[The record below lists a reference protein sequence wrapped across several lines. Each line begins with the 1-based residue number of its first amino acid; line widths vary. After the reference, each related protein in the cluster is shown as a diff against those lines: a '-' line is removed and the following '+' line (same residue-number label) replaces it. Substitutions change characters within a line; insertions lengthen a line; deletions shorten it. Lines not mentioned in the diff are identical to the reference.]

1 MSFKKY
7 ILSKQ
12 VLLLGLFL
20 CYWFAARPNSIDSV
34 TTNFNNLTLDEQ
46 VNYLINIKYEDLVEN
61 TDRFIPLL
69 EKQMNCIE
77 NKQSNL
83 DLAQILEQLSLAYYI
98 SGKYDKSFE
107 TGYRALNIYDSLN
120 IPEKSGKM
128 YGEIGYRTKRFDLQK
143 AFSLMQQGIEILLT
157 TGNNEQLAKIY
168 DNYGVLFE
176 MNNQFDSSIF
186 YYKRSLKLKQQ
197 LNDKHGLPY
206 TLNNIS
212 ISYMLSNKPDSALL
226 FLDSARQ
233 IRLEIN
239 DQIGLAECYSQY
251 GEFYLYTNRYKKAIP
266 FFLIALQKADSL
278 NYPYLRCQMHQKL
291 SECFEHENQPQLALK
306 HYKSHKQLQ
315 DSLINIETNKT
326 IANLQIK
333 FETVEKEKKIE
344 QQHVKLKN
352 RSIQLLVLLTFTI
365 LIILSFLLFYNRFKH
380 KQKLKLSF
388 EKHQHLIALIEAEE
402 KERTR
407 FARELHDGLGQIL
420 STTRINLAGLEENI
434 IAEDKFLLDNAL
446 QLVDQSVIE
455 VRQISH
461 NLMPVS
467 LEKFGLQ
474 AAIEE
479 IARQINQTGKVKI
492 STTINLKY
500 RFANNIEH
508 SVYRIIQEIIN
519 NILKHADASF
529 INISLINDDEN
540 IGLNIINDGKSFD
553 LSKLDDTTGIG
564 WNNIFN
570 RISILNGYSQI
581 VPGKQSGTTINIE
594 IPLKY
599 E

>member
-1 MSFKKY
+1 MPLFRKR
-7 ILSKQ
+7 I
-12 VLLLGLFL
+12 LLLGLFL
-20 CYWFAARPNSIDSV
+20 CYHFVVLANSIDSV
-34 TTNFNNLTLDEQ
+34 ATVFNNLTSNEQ
-46 VNYLINIKYEDLVEN
+46 VNFLINIKYEDLVEN

-69 EKQMNCIE
+69 EKQVNLIGS
-77 NKQSNL
+77 KQNSL
-83 DLAQILEQLSLAYYI
+83 ELAQILEQLSLAYYM
-98 SGKYDKSFE
+98 SGRYDKSFE
-107 TGYRALNIYDSLN
+107 TGFRALNIYDHLN
-120 IPEKSGKM
+120 IPEKLGKM

-143 AFSLMQQGIEILLT
+143 AFSLMQHGVEILIT
-157 TGNNEQLAKIY
+157 TGNKEQLAKIY

-176 MNNQFDSSIF
+176 MSNQLDSSVS
-186 YYKRSLKLKQQ
+186 YYKKALKLKQQ
-197 LNDKHGLPY
+197 LNNKHGLPY

-212 ISYMLSNKPDSALL
+212 ISYMLSNKFDSALL

-239 DQIGLAECYSQY
+239 DQMGLAECYSQY
-251 GEFYLYTNRYKKAIP
+251 GDFYQYTKNYKKAIS
-266 FFLIALQKADSL
+266 FFLTALQKADSL
-278 NYPYLRCQMHQKL
+278 NYLYLKSDMNLKL
-291 SECFEHENQPQLALK
+291 SECFEHEHQPQLALK
-306 HYKSHKQLQ
+306 HYKKHKQLQ

-352 RSIQLLVLLTFTI
+352 RSIQLLMLLTLTV
-365 LIILSFLLFYNRFKH
+365 LIILSFLLFYTRFKH
-380 KQKLKLSF
+380 KQELKLQEKLSF
-388 EKHQHLIALIEAEE
+388 EKHKHLIALIETEE

-420 STTRINLAGLEENI
+420 STARINLASLEENI
-434 IAEDKFLLDNAL
+434 IPEDKFLLDNAL
-446 QLVDQSVIE
+446 QLVDQSVVE

-479 IARQINQTGKVKI
+479 IARQINQTGKVQI
-492 STTINLKY
+492 TTNINLSG

-529 INISLINDDEN
+529 INISLINDDES
-540 IGLNIINDGKSFD
+540 ISLNIINDGKSFD
-553 LSKLDDTTGIG
+553 LSKLNETTGIG

-570 RISILNGYSQI
+570 RISILNGNSQI

-594 IPLKY
+594 IPLKH